1 MVYFIR
7 CQLNPGGSMILLS
20 SSVPLQIFCRIV
32 LSVTERGVFQSPPI
46 ITDWPIS
53 PFSSIVFCS
62 LLFGTYIF
70 RTATYFWW
78 TDSFTIYNIFLCLII
93 FFPLKSNLCDIN
105 HSFSLLIKIC
115 KIYLFFHPF
124 AFNLPILLQLK
135 LLSFSQHVHGS
146 WFLVHSDISVFYW
159 FILTT

>member
-7 CQLNPGGSMILLS
+7 HQVNPGGSMILLS
-20 SSVPLQIFCRIV
+20 SSVSLQIFCRMV

-46 ITDWPIS
+46 IMDWSIS

-105 HSFSLLIKIC
+105 IVIPSLFGLKFARYIFFPSFCFQPAYTITVKVT
-115 KIYLFFHPF
+115 FF
-124 AFNLPILLQLK
+124 
-135 LLSFSQHVHGS
+135 
-146 WFLVHSDISVFYW
+146 
-159 FILTT
+159 